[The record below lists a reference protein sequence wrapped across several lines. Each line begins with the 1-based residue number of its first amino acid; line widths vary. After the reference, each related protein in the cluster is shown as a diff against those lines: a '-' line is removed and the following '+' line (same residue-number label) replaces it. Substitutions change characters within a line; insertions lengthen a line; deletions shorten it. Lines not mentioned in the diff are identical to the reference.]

1 MFAILALASL
11 TIFLVGALAGVPL
24 LAQSYRRGLAVLSIA
39 TSGGF
44 VFSFLAGFSIGRLTA
59 LLPLVLTAYAVTYR
73 RLGMVQL
80 AGHLAAIAIYV
91 LLSWVLAGEIYY
103 WGIQI
108 ELPLCLIAYLVAGA
122 LPRST
127 PHQG

>member
-1 MFAILALASL
+1 M
-11 TIFLVGALAGVPL
+11 PL
-24 LAQSYRRGLAVLSIA
+24 LARSYRRGLAVLSIA

-44 VFSFLAGFSIGRLTA
+44 VFSFLAGFSIGRFTA

-73 RLGMVQL
+73 RPGIIQL

-91 LLSWVLAGEIYY
+91 LLSWVLADRVYY

-108 ELPLCLIAYLVAGA
+108 ELPLCLIAYLIAG
-122 LPRST
+122 LSPRST